1 MLESKPVTPA
11 QPNEARYPIDRLNL
25 FQRHNR
31 DTFQKAFGQ
40 QAPPWD
46 RAKPIKR
53 WFDTGA
59 LEGSEDPQNDVVT
72 YEGYDTGQKKWR
84 RIALTVADASSINL
98 PGAFVYPKR
107 IVAPT
112 PAVLVDPN
120 GAHPL
125 NVNYLCTREE
135 AQRLCDE
142 LQAEGIQESAAFTG
156 PLQINWLG
164 EQRRQWCVVWHGE
177 LRSAPQ
183 LLMYQTANGV
193 GAPGKWDTSSG
204 SPIWISYMQDTGEQ
218 DVRPEVLMPT
228 RKLLANE
235 RIDVGLFGIAVV
247 RTDKTQDQ
255 AAPGTGSLTQDQDK
269 LLRAAAAGVAVLVE
283 ALPALVPVS

>member
-1 MLESKPVTPA
+1 MLESKPTTPA
-11 QPNEARYPIDRLNL
+11 QPNDARYPIDKLNL
-25 FQRHNR
+25 LQRHNR

-40 QAPPWD
+40 QSPPWD

-53 WFDTGA
+53 WFDTSA

-72 YEGYDTGQKKWR
+72 YEGYDPVQKKWR
-84 RIALTVADASSINL
+84 RIALTVADAASINL
-98 PGAFVYPKR
+98 PGAHVYPKR
-107 IVAPT
+107 VVAPT
-112 PAVLVDPN
+112 PVVLVDPN
-120 GAHPL
+120 GVYPL
-125 NVNYLCTREE
+125 NANYLCTREE

-142 LQAEGIQESAAFTG
+142 LQADSIQESADFGG
-156 PLQINWLG
+156 PLRIDWLG
-164 EQRRQWCVVWHGE
+164 EQRRQWSIVWHGE

-204 SPIWISYMQDTGEQ
+204 SPIWISYMQDTGER
-218 DVRPEVLMPT
+218 DVRPEALMPT

-235 RIDVGLFGIAVV
+235 RIDVELFGVAVV

-255 AAPGTGSLTQDQDK
+255 LAPGTGSLTQDQDK

-283 ALPALVPVS
+283 KKGS